1 MTILDKIKEAKRAI
15 QGKKPQIPYSKI
27 DENLKNPE
35 ERLEAIERAFEAGEF
50 GKLAPTV
57 GDYRYM
63 YEDLSDFAQ
72 DHPDRVYAAAKKAL
86 KNSNT
91 PDNDFKFL
99 ASHALSTVAAVK
111 PEYAEEAII
120 AARQEFCARGYNDF
134 SASLIYSDLEDIAK
148 ANPKVADKV
157 EDVKKL
163 GQSLKALGDM
173 KEAFTTG
180 KYDEMVN
187 TVNCDTLPKIAKDFP
202 DKLFETAKT
211 GILKGNHNGWSLTI
225 AYTAIEEAVK
235 ANPELAKDAVEI
247 IKNSMAHEKNNS
259 STLMDAYGALGTIA
273 EVNPKVAL
281 EAEHAIKE
289 GLKSSK
295 NDAFS
300 HNIAKDNL
308 KKISSQIAT
317 RAALTSKLQSQK

>member
-1 MTILDKIKEAKRAI
+1 
-15 QGKKPQIPYSKI
+15 
-27 DENLKNPE
+27 
-35 ERLEAIERAFEAGEF
+35 
-50 GKLAPTV
+50 
-57 GDYRYM
+57 
-63 YEDLSDFAQ
+63 
-72 DHPDRVYAAAKKAL
+72 
-86 KNSNT
+86 
-91 PDNDFKFL
+91 
-99 ASHALSTVAAVK
+99 
-111 PEYAEEAII
+111 
-120 AARQEFCARGYNDF
+120 
-134 SASLIYSDLEDIAK
+134 
-148 ANPKVADKV
+148 
-157 EDVKKL
+157 
-163 GQSLKALGDM
+163 M

-202 DKLFETAKT
+202 DKLIETAKT